1 MPKSQGKVIMD
12 LDDVLVLYARPKEGS
27 ETGAL
32 SSETVSDMI
41 FDRIKLE
48 CNKTS
53 DIKNSIA
60 FKTDNIAL
68 T

>member
-1 MPKSQGKVIMD
+1 MPKSQGIVIMD
-12 LDDVLVLYARPKEGS
+12 LHDVLVLYARQKEGS
-27 ETGAL
+27 ETGVL
-32 SSETVSDMI
+32 SSETVFDMI

-48 CNKTS
+48 GNKIS